1 MIKLSVD
8 HINSTS
14 PYQVEAIDELSVSFV
29 TDNGV
34 CYDVGFYADTFLSI
48 LDGAYHFYISNANQQ
63 HAPNDPKILQTV
75 TAVIEEFFR
84 NDPLVMLYICDPR
97 DNRQAARNRLYAFW
111 FENYIFNSNY
121 RFYSES
127 VEFESVNYY
136 AGLIM
141 RKDNPYYDEVVNT
154 FHKNVVNLPEQ
165 MVGNKQ

>member
-1 MIKLSVD
+1 M
-8 HINSTS
+8 
-14 PYQVEAIDELSVSFV
+14 
-29 TDNGV
+29 
-34 CYDVGFYADTFLSI
+34 
-48 LDGAYHFYISNANQQ
+48 
-63 HAPNDPKILQTV
+63 
-75 TAVIEEFFR
+75 IEEFFR

-97 DNRQAARNRLYAFW
+97 DHRQAARNRLYIFW

-165 MVGNKQ
+165 MVGDKE